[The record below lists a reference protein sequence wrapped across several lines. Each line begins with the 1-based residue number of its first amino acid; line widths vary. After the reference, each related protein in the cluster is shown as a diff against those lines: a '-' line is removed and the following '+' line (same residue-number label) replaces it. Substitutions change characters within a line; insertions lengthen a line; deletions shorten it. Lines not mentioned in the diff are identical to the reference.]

1 MMENIDRMATAFNSM
16 GLNKGDRIALML
28 PNCFAFVY
36 SFYAAMKLGLVV
48 AQLNPLL
55 TARELSF
62 IVRDSD
68 AKGAHRR
75 RCCFQ
80 TIEQAM
86 LDQDIENLVVVP
98 LTGQDISVDAML
110 FDDIL
115 QQHEPNPPKV
125 RSIKKESGRPS
136 VYRRHHRFS
145 QGVMLTHFNL
155 IANAEMTLEVMREWL
170 KKFGGREIFCM
181 GLLPFFHSYGMT
193 CCLTTALT
201 IPSGLIL
208 VPQFNADLIFY
219 LIQQY
224 QPAIFPGVPTAFMA
238 LMNHPEVENHN
249 LGSIDICISGAAAL
263 PVEVLEQFEQKTGAS
278 ILEGYGLSEASPIT
292 HCNPLLGV
300 RKPGSIGMPYPDTDC
315 KIVDPEKG
323 DQELP
328 AGEEGELI
336 IKGPQ
341 VMSGYWN
348 RPNDTAVALRDGWLY
363 TGDIARM
370 DEDGYFY
377 IVDRKK
383 DMIIYGGNNIY
394 PREVEEILYEHPA
407 GSLHRCPREIF
418 GVVASQKTVEAT
430 PEEIIEFCRP
440 RLIKYK
446 VPEFRRLPK
455 PWSASSYARIWPSM
469 SSAGDASKCSKDSCP
484 PPSPCPSP
492 ARGEGTKKTP
502 GEEPLSLSLSR
513 QGRGNE
519 EDAGGRGNKE
529 GAGGIAP
536 DFPLSLEEDLSCS
549 PPPP

>member
-1 MMENIDRMATAFNSM
+1 MNSRPWLNNYPTRSTLEYPNISLYHYLKKVADEYPDRTALIFVADQVTYREMMENIDRMATAFNSM

-68 AKGAHRR
+68 AKVLIAADAV
-75 RCCFQ
+75 FQ

-98 LTGQDISVDAML
+98 LTGQDIGVDAML

-125 RSIKKESGRPS
+125 EIDPKKDLAVLQYTGGTTGFPK
-136 VYRRHHRFS
+136 
-145 QGVMLTHFNL
+145 GVMLTHFNL

-292 HCNPLLGV
+292 HCNPFLGV
-300 RKPGSIGMPYPDTDC
+300 RKPGSIGVPYPDTDC

-394 PREVEEILYEHPA
+394 PREVEEILYEHPKVA
-407 GSLHRCPREIF
+407 EAVCIGVPEKYF
-418 GVVASQKTVEAT
+418 GEVVKAFIVLKDGMEAT

-446 VPEFRRLPK
+446 VPRQVEFRSELPK
-455 PWSASSYARIWPSM
+455 TMVGKFLR
-469 SSAGDASKCSKDSCP
+469 KDL
-484 PPSPCPSP
+484 
-492 ARGEGTKKTP
+492 AVDEQRRRRLEVLEG
-502 GEEPLSLSLSR
+502 
-513 QGRGNE
+513 
-519 EDAGGRGNKE
+519 
-529 GAGGIAP
+529 
-536 DFPLSLEEDLSCS
+536 
-549 PPPP
+549 

>member
-1 MMENIDRMATAFNSM
+1 MNSRPWLNNYPTRSTLEYPNISLYHYLKKVADEYPDRTALIFVADQVTYREMMENIDRMATAFNSM

-68 AKGAHRR
+68 AKVLIAADAV
-75 RCCFQ
+75 FQ

-98 LTGQDISVDAML
+98 LTGQDIGVDAML

-125 RSIKKESGRPS
+125 EIDPKKDLAVLQYTGGTTGFPK
-136 VYRRHHRFS
+136 
-145 QGVMLTHFNL
+145 GVMLTHFNL

-394 PREVEEILYEHPA
+394 PREVEEILYEHPKVA
-407 GSLHRCPREIF
+407 EAVCIGVPEKYF
-418 GVVASQKTVEAT
+418 GEVVKAFIVLKDGVEAT

-446 VPEFRRLPK
+446 VPRQVEFRSELPK
-455 PWSASSYARIWPSM
+455 TMVGKFLR
-469 SSAGDASKCSKDSCP
+469 KDL
-484 PPSPCPSP
+484 
-492 ARGEGTKKTP
+492 AVDEQRRRRLEVLEG
-502 GEEPLSLSLSR
+502 
-513 QGRGNE
+513 
-519 EDAGGRGNKE
+519 
-529 GAGGIAP
+529 
-536 DFPLSLEEDLSCS
+536 
-549 PPPP
+549 

>member
-1 MMENIDRMATAFNSM
+1 MNSRPWLNNYPTRSTLEYPNISLYHYLKKVADEYPDRTALIFVADQVTYREMMENIDRMATAFNSM

-68 AKGAHRR
+68 AKVLIAADAV
-75 RCCFQ
+75 FQ

-98 LTGQDISVDAML
+98 LTGQDIGVDAML

-125 RSIKKESGRPS
+125 EIDPKKDLAVLQYTGGTTGFPK
-136 VYRRHHRFS
+136 
-145 QGVMLTHFNL
+145 GVMLTHFNL

-341 VMSGYWN
+341 VMNGYWN

-394 PREVEEILYEHPA
+394 PREVEEILYEHPKVA
-407 GSLHRCPREIF
+407 EAVCIGVPEKYF
-418 GVVASQKTVEAT
+418 GEVVKAFIVLKDGVEAT

-446 VPEFRRLPK
+446 VPRQVEFRSELPK
-455 PWSASSYARIWPSM
+455 TMVGKFLR
-469 SSAGDASKCSKDSCP
+469 KDL
-484 PPSPCPSP
+484 
-492 ARGEGTKKTP
+492 AVDEQRRRRLEVLEG
-502 GEEPLSLSLSR
+502 
-513 QGRGNE
+513 
-519 EDAGGRGNKE
+519 
-529 GAGGIAP
+529 
-536 DFPLSLEEDLSCS
+536 
-549 PPPP
+549 

>member
-1 MMENIDRMATAFNSM
+1 MNSRPWLNNYPTRSTLEYPNISLYHYLKKVADEYPDRTALIFVADQVTYREMMENIDRMATAFNSM

-68 AKGAHRR
+68 AKVLIAADAV
-75 RCCFQ
+75 FQ

-98 LTGQDISVDAML
+98 LTGQDIGVDAML

-125 RSIKKESGRPS
+125 EIDPKKDLAVLQYTGGTTGFPK
-136 VYRRHHRFS
+136 
-145 QGVMLTHFNL
+145 GVMLTHFNL

-341 VMSGYWN
+341 VMNGYWN

-394 PREVEEILYEHPA
+394 PREVEEILYEHPKVA
-407 GSLHRCPREIF
+407 EAVCIGVPEKYF
-418 GVVASQKTVEAT
+418 GEVVKAFIVLKDGVEAT

-446 VPEFRRLPK
+446 VPRQVEFRSELPK
-455 PWSASSYARIWPSM
+455 TMVGKFLR
-469 SSAGDASKCSKDSCP
+469 KDL
-484 PPSPCPSP
+484 
-492 ARGEGTKKTP
+492 AVDEQRRRRLEALEG
-502 GEEPLSLSLSR
+502 
-513 QGRGNE
+513 
-519 EDAGGRGNKE
+519 
-529 GAGGIAP
+529 
-536 DFPLSLEEDLSCS
+536 
-549 PPPP
+549 

>member
-1 MMENIDRMATAFNSM
+1 
-16 GLNKGDRIALML
+16 
-28 PNCFAFVY
+28 
-36 SFYAAMKLGLVV
+36 
-48 AQLNPLL
+48 
-55 TARELSF
+55 
-62 IVRDSD
+62 
-68 AKGAHRR
+68 
-75 RCCFQ
+75 
-80 TIEQAM
+80 M

-98 LTGQDISVDAML
+98 LTGQDIGVDAML

-125 RSIKKESGRPS
+125 EIDPKKDLAVLQYTGGTTGFPK
-136 VYRRHHRFS
+136 
-145 QGVMLTHFNL
+145 GVMLTHFNL

-341 VMSGYWN
+341 VMNGYWN

-394 PREVEEILYEHPA
+394 PREVEEILYEHPKVA
-407 GSLHRCPREIF
+407 EAVCIGVPEKYF
-418 GVVASQKTVEAT
+418 GEVVKAFIVLKDGVEAT

-446 VPEFRRLPK
+446 VPRQVEFRSELPK
-455 PWSASSYARIWPSM
+455 TMVGKFLR
-469 SSAGDASKCSKDSCP
+469 KDL
-484 PPSPCPSP
+484 
-492 ARGEGTKKTP
+492 AVDEQRRRRLEVLEG
-502 GEEPLSLSLSR
+502 
-513 QGRGNE
+513 
-519 EDAGGRGNKE
+519 
-529 GAGGIAP
+529 
-536 DFPLSLEEDLSCS
+536 
-549 PPPP
+549 

>member
-1 MMENIDRMATAFNSM
+1 MNSRPWLNNYPTRSTLEYPHISLYHYLKKAADEYPDRTALIFVADRVTYREMMENIDRMAAAFSSM
-16 GLNKGDRIALML
+16 GLNKGDRVALML

-68 AKGAHRR
+68 ARVLIVADAV
-75 RCCFQ
+75 FQ

-98 LTGQDISVDAML
+98 LTGEDIGVDAVL

-115 QQHEPNPPKV
+115 KQNEPNSLEVKIDPKKDLAV
-125 RSIKKESGRPS
+125 LQYTGGTTGFPK
-136 VYRRHHRFS
+136 
-145 QGVMLTHFNL
+145 GVMLTHFNL

-170 KKFGGREIFCM
+170 KKFGGEEIFCM

-224 QPAIFPGVPTAFMA
+224 KPAIFPGVPTAFMA
-238 LMNHPEVENHN
+238 LMNHPDVEKHN

-315 KIVDPEKG
+315 KIVDPEKS
-323 DQELP
+323 DQKLP

-348 RPNDTAVALRDGWLY
+348 RPNDTATALRDGWLY

-394 PREVEEILYEHPA
+394 PREVEEILYEHPKVA
-407 GSLHRCPREIF
+407 EAVCIGIPEKYF
-418 GVVASQKTVEAT
+418 GEVVKAFIVLKEGVEAT

-446 VPEFRRLPK
+446 VPRQVEFRSDLPK
-455 PWSASSYARIWPSM
+455 TMVGKFLR
-469 SSAGDASKCSKDSCP
+469 KDL
-484 PPSPCPSP
+484 
-492 ARGEGTKKTP
+492 AVDEQRRRRLEVLEG
-502 GEEPLSLSLSR
+502 
-513 QGRGNE
+513 
-519 EDAGGRGNKE
+519 
-529 GAGGIAP
+529 
-536 DFPLSLEEDLSCS
+536 
-549 PPPP
+549 